1 MELSRGANN
10 RAMKTFLNERKV
22 PSGRPEGA
30 VVADA
35 AVVLLN
41 TVVVVGPIVCNL

>member
-1 MELSRGANN
+1 MH
-10 RAMKTFLNERKV
+10 KILNERKV

-41 TVVVVGPIVCNL
+41 AVVVVGPIVCNL